1 MELGQVCW
9 ASHHPLPETAPWAE
23 RKETGCW
30 ILFVKKG
37 GDKNAPIQSS
47 PWRKETRG
55 EMVLWFWGHTAC
67 VALGLSYTS
76 LVLLSTLLP
85 PAASIPRRA
94 TSLYLLAKSYWGS
107 AHNGQASQWTK
118 RNSPVCPICFSSS
131 TLTSSTSTSLGA
143 PPILSHLIP
152 VTGLLLML
160 VPQIQNT
167 LIPIP
172 SLALIQAQICLGSVW
187 HITAFLSPVR
197 TTW

>member
-23 RKETGCW
+23 WKETGCW

-76 LVLLSTLLP
+76 SFLLSTLLP

-107 AHNGQASQWTK
+107 AHNGPQHLNGPKGTHPSAQSASPPPHSHHRPPQVWGHLPSSLTL
-118 RNSPVCPICFSSS
+118 SLSQDFCPCW
-131 TLTSSTSTSLGA
+131 SLRSK
-143 PPILSHLIP
+143 IHSFHLLP
-152 VTGLLLML
+152 
-160 VPQIQNT
+160 
-167 LIPIP
+167 
-172 SLALIQAQICLGSVW
+172 
-187 HITAFLSPVR
+187 
-197 TTW
+197 